1 MKKKKIYINLHFGL
15 TKTRKKMKCHA
26 ISLPIQS
33 CLWKCAKMM
42 KDSMNK
48 LIKKNKRW
56 FRYVCFLVNQKERN
70 KKKWYKSLYERL
82 RKKCSYSWWWF
93 FSEKM
98 RLFVQKKNIIAF
110 WMTASLVWVQ
120 GEVPTIRGVA
130 FDQWTMPRPLS
141 RSLPRPQQDVC
152 SSYLLAS

>member
-1 MKKKKIYINLHFGL
+1 M
-15 TKTRKKMKCHA
+15 
-26 ISLPIQS
+26 IQKFV
-33 CLWKCAKMM
+33 WK
-42 KDSMNK
+42 
-48 LIKKNKRW
+48 IKKNVRIHDDD
-56 FRYVCFLVNQKERN
+56 
-70 KKKWYKSLYERL
+70 
-82 RKKCSYSWWWF
+82 F

-98 RLFVQKKNIIAF
+98 RLFVQKKKNIIAF
-110 WMTASLVWVQ
+110 WMTASLEWVQ

>member
-48 LIKKNKRW
+48 MIKKNKRLIPICL
-56 FRYVCFLVNQKERN
+56 FFGESERKKQKKMIQKFVWKI
-70 KKKWYKSLYERL
+70 KKKMFVFMMMIFF
-82 RKKCSYSWWWF
+82 RKDEIICT
-93 FSEKM
+93 EK
-98 RLFVQKKNIIAF
+98 K
-110 WMTASLVWVQ
+110 T
-120 GEVPTIRGVA
+120 
-130 FDQWTMPRPLS
+130 
-141 RSLPRPQQDVC
+141 
-152 SSYLLAS
+152 

>member
-48 LIKKNKRW
+48 MIKKNKRLIPICL
-56 FRYVCFLVNQKERN
+56 FFGE
-70 KKKWYKSLYERL
+70 SE
-82 RKKCSYSWWWF
+82 RKK
-93 FSEKM
+93 
-98 RLFVQKKNIIAF
+98 QKKND
-110 WMTASLVWVQ
+110 TK
-120 GEVPTIRGVA
+120 
-130 FDQWTMPRPLS
+130 
-141 RSLPRPQQDVC
+141 VC
-152 SSYLLAS
+152 MKD

>member
-1 MKKKKIYINLHFGL
+1 MIQKFVWKIKKKMFVFMMMIFF
-15 TKTRKKMKCHA
+15 RKDEIICT
-26 ISLPIQS
+26 
-33 CLWKCAKMM
+33 
-42 KDSMNK
+42 
-48 LIKKNKRW
+48 
-56 FRYVCFLVNQKERN
+56 E
-70 KKKWYKSLYERL
+70 
-82 RKKCSYSWWWF
+82 
-93 FSEKM
+93 
-98 RLFVQKKNIIAF
+98 KNIIAF